1 MATQSK
7 ETLKTYFETGDKPT
21 EQQFEDL
28 IDSLNTPFI
37 GEIKTVSFPTVP
49 NGWAKCDGQLL
60 NISEHTTL
68 FNLIGTIYGGDGETT
83 FALPN
88 LQGKTMIHNNS
99 SHSLG
104 QTGGTGENILTENQL
119 PAHTHDIGNLE
130 ITHNLTGTV
139 LANEED
145 GESNEP
151 QLQNFGVTTSGSS
164 DPMIYNSAP
173 NDKTMATN
181 NVLINGTI
189 SFSGTI
195 ANTGNAEPVTNMQPY
210 LVVNTIIA
218 LEGRDPLTN

>member
-21 EQQFEDL
+21 QQQFEDL

-37 GEIKTVSFPTVP
+37 GEIKTVSFPSVP

-68 FNLIGTIYGGDGETT
+68 FNLIGTIYGGDGTTT

-88 LQGKTMIHNNS
+88 LQGKTMIHNDS
-99 SHSLG
+99 SYSLG
-104 QTGGTGENILTENQL
+104 QAGGKKENTLTENQL

-145 GESNEP
+145 GESNDP
-151 QLQNFGVTTSGSS
+151 QLQNFSIATGGSS
-164 DPMIYNSAP
+164 DPMLYNSMT
-173 NDKTMATN
+173 NDKTMAAN
-181 NVLINGTI
+181 NVLVNGTI

-195 ANTGNAEPVTNMQPY
+195 TNTGNAVPVNNMSPY

-218 LEGRDPLTN
+218 LEGRNPLTN